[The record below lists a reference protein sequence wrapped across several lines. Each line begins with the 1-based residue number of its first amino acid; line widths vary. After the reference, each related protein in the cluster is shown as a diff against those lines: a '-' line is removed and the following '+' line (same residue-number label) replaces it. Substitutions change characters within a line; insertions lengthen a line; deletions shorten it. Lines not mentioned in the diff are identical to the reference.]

1 MTIALYPGSFDPV
14 TYGHLDIATRA
25 ANVFDQVVMGVFHTP
40 QKNLLFT
47 TEERVDLIK
56 KSIEHLPNVSV
67 CSYEGMTVDFA
78 KQINAKVIV
87 RGLRMSP
94 DFEREFEMALMNK
107 KQAPEIEVVCMMT
120 SVQYQFLSS
129 SLMKEAARYGG
140 YIEDLVPQHV
150 ADILREK
157 LAALNGKR

>member
-14 TYGHLDIATRA
+14 TFGHLDIATRTA
-25 ANVFDQVVMGVFHTP
+25 TVFDEVVMGVFDTP

-47 TEERVDLIK
+47 TEERITLIQK
-56 KSIEHLPNVSV
+56 AIEHIPNIRVT
-67 CSYEGMTVDFA
+67 SYSAMTVDFA
-78 KQINAKVIV
+78 KKLGAKVIV

-107 KQAPEIEVVCMMT
+107 KQAPDVEVLCMMT

-140 YIEDLVPQHV
+140 YIEDLVPEHV
-150 ADILREK
+150 AAVLREK
-157 LAALNGKR
+157 LAPST

>member
-1 MTIALYPGSFDPV
+1 MTIALYPGSFDPI

-25 ANVFDQVVMGVFHTP
+25 AGLFDEVIIGVFDTP
-40 QKNLLFT
+40 QKNLLFS
-47 TEERVDLIK
+47 TEERVNLIK
-56 KSIEHLPNVSV
+56 KAIVNIPNMRADWYS
-67 CSYEGMTVDFA
+67 GMTVDFA
-78 KQINAKVIV
+78 RRLNAKVIV

-107 KQAPEIEVVCMMT
+107 KQAPEVEVVCMMT

-140 YIEDLVPQHV
+140 YIEDLVPEHV
-150 ADILREK
+150 VIALREK
-157 LAALNGKR
+157 LYVGK

>member
-1 MTIALYPGSFDPV
+1 MTIALYPGSFDPI

-25 ANVFDQVVMGVFHTP
+25 AELFDEVVIGVFDTP
-40 QKNLLFT
+40 QKNLLFS
-47 TEERVDLIK
+47 TEERVNLIK
-56 KSIEHLPNVSV
+56 KAIVNIPNMRTDWYS
-67 CSYEGMTVDFA
+67 GMTVDFA
-78 KQINAKVIV
+78 RRLNAKVIV

-107 KQAPEIEVVCMMT
+107 KQAPEVEVVCMMT

-140 YIEDLVPQHV
+140 YIEDLVPEHV
-150 ADILREK
+150 VIALREK
-157 LAALNGKR
+157 LYVGK

>member
-1 MTIALYPGSFDPV
+1 MKVALYPGSFDPI

-25 ANVFDQVVMGVFHTP
+25 ASVFDEVVMGVFDIP

-47 TEERVDLIK
+47 TAERVDLIEK
-56 KSIEHLPNVSV
+56 TIGNVPNLRVE
-67 CSYEGMTVDFA
+67 SYGGMTVDFA
-78 KQINAKVIV
+78 RRLGAKVIV

-107 KQAPEIEVVCMMT
+107 KQAPEIEVLCMMT

-129 SLMKEAARYGG
+129 SLMKEAARFGG
-140 YIEDLVPQHV
+140 YIEDLVPEHV
-150 ADILREK
+150 ANALREK
-157 LAALNGKR
+157 LFIAGK